1 MDTYV
6 LKRYNSAAQYI
17 AMRPILDL
25 CNKTVWI
32 PVTCVEK
39 KVVGAGGNGPGGSSG
54 DGHGGYRIGGGVGSY
69 RGISGGSSRE
79 INHRKK

>member
-25 CNKTVWI
+25 CNKTVRI

-39 KVVGAGGNGPGGSSG
+39 RWWEQEVMDLVGA
-54 DGHGGYRIGGGVGSY
+54 RAMATAAT
-69 RGISGGSSRE
+69 E
-79 INHRKK
+79 